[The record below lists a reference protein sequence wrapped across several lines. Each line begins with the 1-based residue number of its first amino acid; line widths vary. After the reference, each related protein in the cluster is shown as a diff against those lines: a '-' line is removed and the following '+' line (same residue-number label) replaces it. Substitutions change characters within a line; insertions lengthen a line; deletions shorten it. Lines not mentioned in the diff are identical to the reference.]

1 MATIARN
8 PNGSRRLLYIDP
20 RDGRRKTLWLGSCSK
35 RVGEDVKRKINLLL
49 SSLSMGMGF
58 DGEVLRW
65 LDSLSDKFHAKL
77 ADAGLVESR
86 TPQAGMTL
94 GAFLDHYIESRC
106 DVKASTRTVFERTR
120 NHLLAHFG
128 ADKPLRAISEG
139 DADAWRL
146 YLVGQGLASNTIN
159 RSCGIARQFFR
170 AAVRRRLLRENPF
183 AGLKTAVTGNKA
195 REHFVSRQD
204 AEKILQACPNT
215 EWKLIFG
222 LARFGGLRT
231 PSETLLLRWED
242 INWSENRMLVRS
254 PKTEHHPG
262 GESRLVPIF
271 PELAPL
277 LTLALAEAEPGPG
290 FVIAKH
296 RDTGAHLRTYMLRIL
311 AKAGVKPW
319 PKLFQNLRASR
330 ETELCET
337 FPLHVVTSWLGNTAR
352 IAAKHYLQVT
362 DEHFER
368 AAERVRKTTR
378 ALHEPPCTTMQA
390 LPADG
395 RKNADLEH
403 GDILYTTVQCHQV
416 GGTGLEPVTPC
427 V

>member
-1 MATIARN
+1 MASVVKDPHGRKRIAFV
-8 PNGSRRLLYIDP
+8 DA
-20 RDGRRKTLWLGSCSK
+20 DGRRKAIRLGVCS
-35 RVGEDVKRKINLLL
+35 RVQAETFKIGVQRLLAARF
-49 SSLSMGMGF
+49 GG
-58 DGEVLRW
+58 
-65 LDSLSDKFHAKL
+65 LDPETAKWL
-77 ADAGLVESR
+77 ADLPDNIHRKLVAVGLAAAR
-86 TPQAGMTL
+86 TPQGSTATL
-94 GAFLDHYIESRC
+94 GAFLSEYIGGRV
-106 DVKASTRTVFERTR
+106 DVKPSTRTVFERTR
-120 NHLLAHFG
+120 NHLLTHFG
-128 ADKPLRAISEG
+128 TDKPLHAITEG

-296 RDTGAHLRTYMLRIL
+296 RDTGANLRTYMLRIL

-337 FPLHVVTSWLGNTAR
+337 FPLHVVVGWLGNTAR
-352 IAAKHYLQVT
+352 IAAKHYLQTT

-368 AAERVRKTTR
+368 AAQNR
-378 ALHEPPCTTMQA
+378 AQYPSVSSRTGQEVTPVEAPEN
-390 LPADG
+390 P
-395 RKNADLEH
+395 DLLVGTAASKSVQDNWM
-403 GDILYTTVQCHQV
+403 GD
-416 GGTGLEPVTPC
+416 TGLEPVTR
-427 V
+427 